1 MGLDKIWVTSTDRK
15 SVCQKQGQISK
26 IPERHEQ
33 HFLRHYSPARKCRG
47 NKNMS
52 PWQHDFQSDTV
63 QVHFTAN
70 SRVSWGKYLEVALR
84 EEGD

>member
-1 MGLDKIWVTSTDRK
+1 MNNIFCDIIHQQENAAVIKT
-15 SVCQKQGQISK
+15 
-26 IPERHEQ
+26 
-33 HFLRHYSPARKCRG
+33 
-47 NKNMS
+47 KNMS

-63 QVHFTAN
+63 QVHF